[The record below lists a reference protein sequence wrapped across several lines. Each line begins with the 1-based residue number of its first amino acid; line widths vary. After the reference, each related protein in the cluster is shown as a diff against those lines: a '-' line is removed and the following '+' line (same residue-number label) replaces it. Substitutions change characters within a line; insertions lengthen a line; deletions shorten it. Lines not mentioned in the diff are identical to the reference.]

1 MKFDKGKTKD
11 YYLLTTD
18 VENVFINEYMTE
30 APGDYVKAYLYGL
43 FSSEH
48 GMEIKTS
55 LMAEVLRMDED
66 RLREAW
72 EYWERMHVIE
82 IEEGE
87 EGPTIRFLN
96 LREQFYTGS
105 DQAEPAASETEN
117 LTEPAPDRSLKE
129 LAEAGEALVGR
140 PLNGKELQEV
150 ASWLKDLNLSKDA
163 ILKAI
168 DHCAETGKN
177 NIAYVSKML
186 MGWDKEGLKS
196 EADVRDYLDR
206 ISERQGVYRRIL
218 NSLGLRRNITQ
229 AEKKLVDSWMD
240 DMHFE
245 MERIL
250 EACEKASFTQ
260 SPNLRYVNKVLEN
273 WKQEADSF
281 GRDVNQRVTVT
292 QNTLN
297 KYYEYLR
304 NQAEKRAEGRKQEVY
319 NKLPEIRQIDMNLQS
334 LSSKISRGLLG
345 GSSVQDM
352 DSVRKEIRDLEKERA
367 ILLTEN
373 NYALDYTDIK
383 YLCAKCSD
391 TGIDENGQRCTCVK
405 ERMGEAELWQNGK
418 L

>member
-87 EGPTIRFLN
+87 EGPTVRFLN

-105 DQAEPAASETEN
+105 DQAEPSASESEN
-117 LTEPAPDRSLKE
+117 ISEPAPDRSLKE

-150 ASWLKDLNLSKDA
+150 ASWLKDLNLSKEA

-196 EADVRDYLDR
+196 ETDVRDYLDR

-319 NKLPEIRQIDMNLQS
+319 NKLPEIRQIDINLQS